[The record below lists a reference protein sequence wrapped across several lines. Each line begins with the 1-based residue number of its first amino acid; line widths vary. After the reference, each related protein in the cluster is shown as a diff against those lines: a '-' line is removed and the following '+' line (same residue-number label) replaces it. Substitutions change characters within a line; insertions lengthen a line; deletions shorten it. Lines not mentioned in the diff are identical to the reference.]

1 MRYTVHAT
9 SSGGSMNEQHE
20 YQLRRRAIRLTLQG
34 HSRQA
39 ILARIGR
46 SPAWLSKWQHRFAEL
61 GWPGLRAHSRAPHNR
76 SARYSDH
83 IRQLVVAT
91 RQRLLKRRVGLS
103 GPQAIQDELRQ
114 ADLLKRVPSLTT
126 IKRILHH
133 AHLIHHPRPPKRGY
147 FPQPTATASFVLH
160 AMDWT
165 VRYLTGGAKLFVF
178 HTVDVQTRALSQ
190 TLHTDKCGATV
201 RAHALATWQH
211 LGLPDGLQLD
221 NDAAFNGGYKV
232 PRLFGAFVR
241 LCLYLGI
248 EPIFLPVGEP
258 KRNSVVERLH
268 GLWSQ
273 TFWRTHRFDTL
284 AAVRRAAPQFVRFY
298 TQHYHPPALQGA
310 TPGQAQEQVTRRR
323 LTAEHLALLPSEM
336 PLTAGRVH
344 FLRLVNTQGQIT
356 LLNESWTVGKGL
368 AGQYV
373 WATISTARRRLRIY
387 HRQSAHARVHLVKE
401 FRYALHEQV
410 APLAVPF
417 QRPYQ
422 RRRMFTML

>member
-1 MRYTVHAT
+1 
-9 SSGGSMNEQHE
+9 MNEHHE

-34 HSRQA
+34 RSRQA

-46 SPAWLSKWQHRFAEL
+46 SPAWLSKWLRRFDEL
-61 GWPGLRAHSRAPHNR
+61 GWQGLRSRSRARLHH
-76 SARYSDH
+76 STRYSERTRH
-83 IRQLVVAT
+83 LVVAM
-91 RQRLLKRRVGLS
+91 RQRLLKRRVALS

-114 ADLLKRVPSLTT
+114 AALLRRVPSLAT
-126 IKRILHH
+126 IKRILHD
-133 AHLIHHPRPPKRGY
+133 AHLIHHPHPPKHGY
-147 FPQPTATASFVLH
+147 FPQPTPTATYVLH

-165 VRYLTGGAKLFVF
+165 ARYLRGGAKLFVF
-178 HTVDVQTRALSQ
+178 HTVDVQTRALAQ
-190 TLHTDKCGATV
+190 TLHTDKRGATV
-201 RAHALATWQH
+201 QAHALQAWQQI
-211 LGLPDGLQLD
+211 GLPDGLQLD

-232 PRLFGAFVR
+232 PRVFGAFVR
-241 LCLYLGI
+241 LCLYVGI

-258 KRNSVVERLH
+258 KRNRVVERLH

-298 TQHYHPPALQGA
+298 MERYHPPALQGA
-310 TPGQAQEQVTRRR
+310 TPAQAEAQVTRRH
-323 LTAEHLALLPSEM
+323 LTAEEVALLPSEL

-344 FLRLVNTQGQIT
+344 FLRLVTPEGQIT
-356 LLNESWTVGKGL
+356 LLNESWAVGKRL

-373 WATISTARRRLRIY
+373 WATISTTRRRLQIY
-387 HRQSAHARVHLVKE
+387 HRQSDTARVRLVKA

-410 APLAVPF
+410 VPLAVQF

>member
-1 MRYTVHAT
+1 
-9 SSGGSMNEQHE
+9 MNEQHE

-34 HSRQA
+34 RSRQA

-46 SPAWLSKWQHRFAEL
+46 SPAWLSKWLHRFDEL
-61 GWPGLRAHSRAPHNR
+61 GWQGLRARSRSPLHP
-76 SARYSDH
+76 SARYPEH
-83 IRQLVVAT
+83 IRHLVVVT
-91 RQRLLKRRVGLS
+91 RQRLLKRRIGLS

-114 ADLLKRVPSLTT
+114 AQLLKRVPSLAT
-126 IKRILHH
+126 IKRILHD
-133 AHLIHHPRPPKRGY
+133 AHLIQRPKKPKRGY
-147 FPQPTATASFVLH
+147 FPQPTPSSTYVLH

-165 VRYLTGGAKLFVF
+165 ARYLTGGAKLFVF
-178 HTVDVQTRALSQ
+178 HTVDVQTHTLAQ
-190 TLHTDKCGATV
+190 TLHTDKRGTSV
-201 RAHALATWQH
+201 RAHALAAWQR

-232 PRLFGAFVR
+232 RRVFGAFVR
-241 LCLYLGI
+241 LCLYIGI

-273 TFWRTHRFDTL
+273 TFWRTHRFDSL
-284 AAVRRAAPQFVRFY
+284 AEVRRAAPQFVQFY
-298 TQHYHPPALQGA
+298 THRYHPPALQGA
-310 TPGQAQEQVTRRR
+310 TPGQAEEQVTRRQ
-323 LTAEHLALLPSEM
+323 LTAAEVTLLPSEL

-344 FLRLVNTQGQIT
+344 FLRLVTAEGQIT
-356 LLNESWTVGKGL
+356 LLNESWPVGKRL

-373 WATISTARRRLRIY
+373 WATINTARRRLQIY
-387 HRQSAHARVHLVKE
+387 HRRSAQAPVRLVRA

-410 APLAVPF
+410 VPLSAQF
-417 QRPYQ
+417 QRPHQ

>member
-1 MRYTVHAT
+1 
-9 SSGGSMNEQHE
+9 MNEQHE
-20 YQLRRRAIRLTLQG
+20 YQVRRRAIRLTLQG
-34 HSRQA
+34 HPRQA
-39 ILARIGR
+39 ILARIPR
-46 SPAWLSKWQHRFAEL
+46 SPAWLSKWLRRFDQL
-61 GWPGLRAHSRAPHNR
+61 GWQGLRSRSRSPLHH
-76 SARYSDH
+76 SARYSEPT
-83 IRQLVVAT
+83 RQVVVAT

-114 ADLLKRVPSLTT
+114 AQLLRRVPSLAT
-126 IKRILHH
+126 IKRILHD
-133 AHLIHHPRPPKRGY
+133 AHLIHRPKTPKRGY
-147 FPQPTATASFVLH
+147 FPQPTPTATYVLH

-165 VRYLTGGAKLFVF
+165 ARYLTGGAKLFVF
-178 HTVDVQTRALSQ
+178 HTVDVQTRALAQ
-190 TLHTDKCGATV
+190 TLHTDKRGATV
-201 RAHALATWQH
+201 QAHALTTWQQ

-232 PRLFGAFVR
+232 PRVFGAFVR
-241 LCLYLGI
+241 LCLYIGI

-258 KRNSVVERLH
+258 KRNRVVERLH

-273 TFWRTHRFDTL
+273 TFWRTHRFDSL
-284 AAVRRAAPQFVRFY
+284 AAVRRAAPQFMRFY

-310 TPGQAQEQVTRRR
+310 TPGQAHQHVTRRL
-323 LTAEHLALLPSEM
+323 LTAEEIALLPSEM

-344 FLRLVNTQGQIT
+344 FLRLVNAQGQIT
-356 LLNESWTVGKGL
+356 LLNETWMVGKRL

-373 WATISTARRRLRIY
+373 WATINTARRRLQIY
-387 HRQSAHARVHLVKE
+387 HRQSDKARVRLVRA

-410 APLAVPF
+410 VPLAAQF

>member
-1 MRYTVHAT
+1 
-9 SSGGSMNEQHE
+9 MNEHDE

-39 ILARIGR
+39 ILARIPR
-46 SPAWLSKWQHRFAEL
+46 SPAWLSKWLGRFSEE
-61 GWPGLRAHSRAPHNR
+61 GWQGLRSRSRSPLHL
-76 SARYSDH
+76 SARYPDH
-83 IRQLVVAT
+83 IRDLVIAT
-91 RQRLLKRRVGLS
+91 RQRLRQRRIGLS

-114 ADLLKRVPSLTT
+114 AHLFKRVPSLAT
-126 IKRILHH
+126 IKRILHD
-133 AHLIHHPRPPKRGY
+133 AHLIHHPQRPKRGY
-147 FPQPTATASFVLH
+147 FPQPKPTVTYVLH

-165 VRYLTGGAKLFVF
+165 ARYLRGGAKLFVF
-178 HTVDVQTRALSQ
+178 HSLDVQTRSLAQ
-190 TLHTDKCGATV
+190 TLHTDKRGATV
-201 RAHALATWQH
+201 RAHALAAWQQ

-232 PRLFGAFVR
+232 PRVFGAFVR
-241 LCLYLGI
+241 LCLYVAI

-273 TFWRTHRFDTL
+273 TFWRTHRFDNL
-284 AAVRRAAPQFVRFY
+284 AQVRRAAPQFVRFY
-298 TQHYHPPALQGA
+298 MERYHPPGLQGA
-310 TPGQAQEQVTRRR
+310 TAGQAQEQVSRRQ
-323 LTAEHLALLPSEM
+323 LTAEEVAVLPAEL

-344 FLRLVNTQGQIT
+344 FLRLVTAQGQIS
-356 LLNESWTVGKGL
+356 LLNESWTVGKRL

-373 WATISTARRRLRIY
+373 WATINTARRQLQIY
-387 HRQSAHARVHLVKE
+387 HRQSAQAHVRLVRE

-410 APLAVPF
+410 VPLAAQF

>member
-1 MRYTVHAT
+1 
-9 SSGGSMNEQHE
+9 MNEHHE

-46 SPAWLSKWQHRFAEL
+46 SSAWLSKWLHRFDQL
-61 GWPGLRAHSRAPHNR
+61 GWQGLRSRSR
-76 SARYSDH
+76 SPLHQRGRFSER

-91 RQRLLKRRVGLS
+91 RQRLQQRRVGLS

-114 ADLLKRVPSLTT
+114 AHLLRRVPSLAT
-126 IKRILHH
+126 IKRILHD
-133 AHLIHHPRPPKRGY
+133 ADLIHHPRPPKRGY
-147 FPQPTATASFVLH
+147 FPQPTPTSTYVLH

-165 VRYLTGGAKLFVF
+165 ARYLTGGAKLFVF
-178 HTVDVQTRALSQ
+178 HTVDVQTRALNQ
-190 TLHTDKCGATV
+190 TLHTDKSGATV
-201 RAHALATWQH
+201 RSHALSTWQR
-211 LGLPDGLQLD
+211 LGLPSGLQLD

-232 PRLFGAFVR
+232 PRVFGAFVR
-241 LCLYLGI
+241 LCLYVGI

-273 TFWRTHRFDTL
+273 TFWRTHRFNDL
-284 AAVRRAAPQFVRFY
+284 AGVRRAAPQFVRFY
-298 TQHYHPPALQGA
+298 TQRYHPPALQGA
-310 TPGQAQEQVTRRR
+310 TPAQAQAHSRRR
-323 LTAEHLALLPSEM
+323 QLTAEEVAVLPSEL

-344 FLRLVNTQGQIT
+344 FLRLVTAQGQISV
-356 LLNESWTVGKGL
+356 LNETWRVGKRL

-373 WATISTARRRLRIY
+373 WATISTERRRLLIY
-387 HRQSAHARVHLVKE
+387 HRRSDRARVRLVRA
-401 FRYALHEQV
+401 FRYVLHEQV
-410 APLAVPF
+410 VPLAAQF
-417 QRPYQ
+417 QRHDQ

>member
-1 MRYTVHAT
+1 
-9 SSGGSMNEQHE
+9 MNEQHE

-34 HSRQA
+34 QSRQA
-39 ILARIGR
+39 ILARIPR
-46 SPAWLSKWQHRFAEL
+46 SPAWLSKWLHRFDKH
-61 GWPGLRAHSRAPHNR
+61 GWPGLRSRSR
-76 SARYSDH
+76 SPLHQRGRYSER
-83 IRQLVVAT
+83 IRRLVVTT
-91 RQRLLKRRVGLS
+91 RQRLLKRRVSLR

-114 ADLLKRVPSLTT
+114 AHLLRPVPSLAT
-126 IKRILHH
+126 IKRILHD
-133 AHLIHHPRPPKRGY
+133 AHLIHPAHPPKRGY
-147 FPQPTATASFVLH
+147 FPQPKPTTTYVLH

-165 VRYLTGGAKLFVF
+165 ARYLRGGAKLFVF
-178 HTVDVQTRALSQ
+178 HTVDVQTHSLAQ
-190 TLHTDKCGATV
+190 TLHTDKRGATV
-201 RAHALATWQH
+201 QAHALSAWQQ

-232 PRLFGAFVR
+232 PRVFGAFVR

-273 TFWRTHRFDTL
+273 TFWRTHRFDSL
-284 AAVRRAAPQFVRFY
+284 AEVRRAAPQFVQFY
-298 TQHYHPPALQGA
+298 THRYHPPALQGA
-310 TPGQAQEQVTRRR
+310 TPGQAQEQVRRR
-323 LTAEHLALLPSEM
+323 QLRAVEVAKLPSEL

-344 FLRLVNTQGQIT
+344 FLRLVNAQGQIT
-356 LLNESWTVGKGL
+356 LLNETWSVGKRL

-373 WATISTARRRLRIY
+373 WTTINTARRRLQIY
-387 HRQSAHARVHLVKE
+387 YRQSAQTHVRLVRT

-410 APLAVPF
+410 VPLAAQF

>member
-1 MRYTVHAT
+1 
-9 SSGGSMNEQHE
+9 MNEHHE

-34 HSRQA
+34 RSRQA

-46 SPAWLSKWQHRFAEL
+46 SPAWLSKWLRRFDEE
-61 GWPGLRAHSRAPHNR
+61 GWQGLRSRSRAPHKC
-76 SARYSDH
+76 SARYSH
-83 IRQLVVAT
+83 HTRHLIVAT
-91 RQRLLKRRVGLS
+91 RQRLLKRRISLS
-103 GPQAIQDELRQ
+103 GPQAIQDELRHSH
-114 ADLLKRVPSLTT
+114 LLRQVPSLAT
-126 IKRILHH
+126 IKRILHD
-133 AHLIHHPRPPKRGY
+133 AGLIHRPKQPKRGY
-147 FPQPTATASFVLH
+147 FPQPTPSSTYVLH
-160 AMDWT
+160 AMDWAA
-165 VRYLTGGAKLFVF
+165 RYLRGGAKLFVF
-178 HTVDVQTRALSQ
+178 HTVDVQTRALQQ
-190 TLHTDKCGATV
+190 TLHTDKSGATV

-221 NDAAFNGGYKV
+221 NDAAFNGGYKA

-258 KRNSVVERLH
+258 KRNRVVERLH

-298 TQHYHPPALQGA
+298 TQRYHPPALQGA
-310 TPGQAQEQVTRRR
+310 TPGQAHKAVRRRR
-323 LTAEHLALLPSEM
+323 LNAVEVTLLPSEL

-344 FLRLVNTQGQIT
+344 FLRLVTAQGQIT
-356 LLNESWTVGKGL
+356 LLNESWSVGKRL

-387 HRQSAHARVHLVKE
+387 YRQSDRADVRLVKE

-410 APLAVPF
+410 VPLCARF

>member
-1 MRYTVHAT
+1 
-9 SSGGSMNEQHE
+9 
-20 YQLRRRAIRLTLQG
+20 
-34 HSRQA
+34 
-39 ILARIGR
+39 
-46 SPAWLSKWQHRFAEL
+46 
-61 GWPGLRAHSRAPHNR
+61 
-76 SARYSDH
+76 
-83 IRQLVVAT
+83 
-91 RQRLLKRRVGLS
+91 
-103 GPQAIQDELRQ
+103 
-114 ADLLKRVPSLTT
+114 VPSLAT
-126 IKRILHH
+126 IKRILHD
-133 AHLIHHPRPPKRGY
+133 AHLIRHPRAPKRGY
-147 FPQPTATASFVLH
+147 FPQPTPTATYVLH

-165 VRYLTGGAKLFVF
+165 ARYLTGGAKLFVF
-178 HTVDVQTRALSQ
+178 HTVDVQTRALTQ
-190 TLHTDKCGATV
+190 TLHTDKRSTTV
-201 RAHALATWQH
+201 QAHALAAWQQ

-284 AAVRRAAPQFVRFY
+284 AAVRRTAPQFVRFY
-298 TQHYHPPALQGA
+298 TQRYHPPALQGA
-310 TPGQAQEQVTRRR
+310 TPGQAHKAVRRRR
-323 LTAEHLALLPSEM
+323 LTAAEVAELPSEL

-344 FLRLVNTQGQIT
+344 FVRLVSAQGQIT
-356 LLNESWTVGKGL
+356 LLNETWTVGKRL

-387 HRQSAHARVHLVKE
+387 QRQSAQADVRLVKE

-410 APLAVPF
+410 VPLCAQF
-417 QRPYQ
+417 QRPFR

>member
-1 MRYTVHAT
+1 
-9 SSGGSMNEQHE
+9 MNEHNE

-34 HSRQA
+34 RSAQA
-39 ILARIGR
+39 ILARIPR
-46 SPAWLSKWQHRFAEL
+46 SPAWLSKWRHRFAQH
-61 GWPGLRAHSRAPHNR
+61 GWQGLHSRSR
-76 SARYSDH
+76 ARLHQSGCYSEH

-91 RQRLLKRRVGLS
+91 RLRLQRRRVALS
-103 GPQAIQDELRQ
+103 GPQAIQDELRH
-114 ADLLKRVPSLTT
+114 ARLLKRVPSLAT
-126 IKRILHH
+126 IKRILHD
-133 AHLIHHPRPPKRGY
+133 ANLIHHPRPPKPGY
-147 FPQPTATASFVLH
+147 FPQPTPTTTFVLH

-165 VRYLTGGAKLFVF
+165 ARYLTGGAKLFVF
-178 HTVDVQTRALSQ
+178 HTVDVQTRALAQ

-201 RAHALATWQH
+201 RAHALSVWQH

-232 PRLFGAFVR
+232 RRVFGSFVR
-241 LCLYLGI
+241 LCLYVGI

-273 TFWRTHRFDTL
+273 TFWRTHRFSTL
-284 AAVRRAAPQFVRFY
+284 AEVRRAAPQFVHFY
-298 TQHYHPPALQGA
+298 MERYRPPVLQGA
-310 TPGQAQEQVTRRR
+310 TPSQAQQQATRRQLRAEKAAR
-323 LTAEHLALLPSEM
+323 LPRNL

-356 LLNESWTVGKGL
+356 LLNETWSVGKRL

-373 WATISTARRRLRIY
+373 WATITTHRRRLQIY
-387 HRQSAHARVHLVKE
+387 HRRSERSPVRLVKV
-401 FRYALHEQV
+401 FHYALHEQV
-410 APLAVPF
+410 VPLAAQF
-417 QRPYQ
+417 QRPHQ

>member
-1 MRYTVHAT
+1 
-9 SSGGSMNEQHE
+9 MNEQHE

-39 ILARIGR
+39 ILARIPR
-46 SPAWLSKWQHRFAEL
+46 SPAWLSKWLRRFDQW
-61 GWPGLRAHSRAPHNR
+61 GWQGLRARSRAPLHRN
-76 SARYSDH
+76 ARYSNP
-83 IRQLVVAT
+83 IRHVVVAT

-114 ADLLKRVPSLTT
+114 DGLLRRVPSLAT
-126 IKRILHH
+126 IKRILHD
-133 AHLIHHPRPPKRGY
+133 AHLIHHPHPPKRGY
-147 FPQPTATASFVLH
+147 FPQPTPTSTYVLH

-165 VRYLTGGAKLFVF
+165 ARYLTGGAKLFVF
-178 HTVDVQTRALSQ
+178 HTVDVQTRSLAQ
-190 TLHTDKCGATV
+190 TLHTDKRGATV
-201 RAHALATWQH
+201 QAHALAAWQQ

-232 PRLFGAFVR
+232 PRVFGAFVR
-241 LCLYLGI
+241 LCLYVGI

-258 KRNSVVERLH
+258 KRNRVVERLH

-273 TFWRTHRFDTL
+273 TFWRTHRFDNR
-284 AAVRRAAPQFVRFY
+284 AAVRRAAPQFMRFY
-298 TQHYHPPALQGA
+298 TQRYHPPALQGA
-310 TPGQAQEQVTRRR
+310 TPGQAEAQVTRRH
-323 LTAEHLALLPSEM
+323 LTAEEIGLLPSEL

-344 FLRLVNTQGQIT
+344 FLRLVTAQGQIT
-356 LLNESWTVGKGL
+356 LLNETWPVGKRL

-373 WATISTARRRLRIY
+373 WASINTPRRRLQIY
-387 HRQSAHARVHLVKE
+387 HRRSDRARVRLVRE

-410 APLAVPF
+410 MPLAAQF

>member
-1 MRYTVHAT
+1 
-9 SSGGSMNEQHE
+9 MNEHHE

-34 HSRQA
+34 RSRQA
-39 ILARIGR
+39 ILARIPR
-46 SPAWLSKWQHRFAEL
+46 SPAWLSKWLRRFDAL
-61 GWPGLRAHSRAPHNR
+61 GWQGLRSRSRAPLHR
-76 SARYSDH
+76 RARYSQH
-83 IRQLVVAT
+83 TRQVIVAT
-91 RQRLLKRRVGLS
+91 RQRLRRRRVGLS

-114 ADLLKRVPSLTT
+114 AHLLRRVPSLAT
-126 IKRILHH
+126 IKRILHD
-133 AHLIHHPRPPKRGY
+133 AHLIHRPKKPKRGY
-147 FPQPTATASFVLH
+147 FPQPTPSSSYVLH

-165 VRYLTGGAKLFVF
+165 ARYLTGGAKLFVF
-178 HTVDVQTRALSQ
+178 HTVDVQTRALNQ
-190 TLHTDKCGATV
+190 TLHTDKRGTTV
-201 RAHALATWQH
+201 RAHALAAWQQ

-232 PRLFGAFVR
+232 PRVFGAFVR

-298 TQHYHPPALQGA
+298 TERYHPPALQGA
-310 TPGQAQEQVTRRR
+310 TPSQAEEQVTRRR
-323 LTAEHLALLPSEM
+323 LTAAEVALLPSEL
-336 PLTAGRVH
+336 PLTAGRLH
-344 FLRLVNTQGQIT
+344 FLRLVTAQGQIT
-356 LLNESWTVGKGL
+356 LLNETWTVGKRL
-368 AGQYV
+368 ADQYV
-373 WATISTARRRLRIY
+373 WATISTTRRQLQIY
-387 HRQSAHARVHLVKE
+387 HRQSAQAHIRLVKA

-410 APLAVPF
+410 VPLSAQF

>member
-1 MRYTVHAT
+1 
-9 SSGGSMNEQHE
+9 MNEHNE

-34 HSRQA
+34 RSRQT
-39 ILARIGR
+39 ILARIPR

-61 GWPGLRAHSRAPHNR
+61 GWQGLRSRSR
-76 SARYSDH
+76 SPLHQRGRYSER

-91 RQRLLKRRVGLS
+91 RQRLQQRRVGLS

-114 ADLLKRVPSLTT
+114 AQLLKRVPSLAT
-126 IKRILHH
+126 IKRILHDT
-133 AHLIHHPRPPKRGY
+133 HLIHHPRPPRRGY
-147 FPQPTATASFVLH
+147 FPQPRATATYVLH

-165 VRYLTGGAKLFVF
+165 ARYLTGGAKLFVF
-178 HTVDVQTRALSQ
+178 HTVDVQTRALAQ
-190 TLHTDKCGATV
+190 TLHTDKRGATV
-201 RAHALATWQH
+201 RAHALSTWQR
-211 LGLPDGLQLD
+211 LGLPSGLQLD

-232 PRLFGAFVR
+232 PRVFGAFVR
-241 LCLYLGI
+241 LCLYVGI

-298 TQHYHPPALQGA
+298 TQRYHPPALQGA
-310 TPGQAQEQVTRRR
+310 TPGQAEAQVRRR
-323 LTAEHLALLPSEM
+323 QLTAEEVALLPSEL

-344 FLRLVNTQGQIT
+344 FLRLVSAQGQIT
-356 LLNESWTVGKGL
+356 LLNETWSVGKRL

-373 WATISTARRRLRIY
+373 WATITTARRRLQIY
-387 HRQSAHARVHLVKE
+387 HRQSAQARVRLVRA

-410 APLAVPF
+410 VPLAAQF
-417 QRPYQ
+417 QRPCQ

>member
-1 MRYTVHAT
+1 
-9 SSGGSMNEQHE
+9 MNEHHE

-34 HSRQA
+34 RSRQA

-46 SPAWLSKWQHRFAEL
+46 SPAWLSKWLRRFDKL
-61 GWPGLRAHSRAPHNR
+61 GWQGLRSISRAPLHRN
-76 SARYSDH
+76 ARYSNR
-83 IRQLVVAT
+83 IRDLVVAT
-91 RQRLLKRRVGLS
+91 RQRLRQRRVSLS
-103 GPQAIQDELRQ
+103 GPQAIQDELRH
-114 ADLLKRVPSLTT
+114 AHLLRRVPSLAT
-126 IKRILHH
+126 IKRILHD
-133 AHLIHHPRPPKRGY
+133 AHLIQCPKTPKRGY
-147 FPQPTATASFVLH
+147 FPQPTPSSTYVLH

-165 VRYLTGGAKLFVF
+165 ARYLSGGAKLFVF
-178 HTVDVQTRALSQ
+178 HTVDVQTRALAQ
-190 TLHTDKCGATV
+190 TLHTDKSGTTV
-201 RAHALATWQH
+201 RAHALAAWQQ

-284 AAVRRAAPQFVRFY
+284 AAVRRAAPQFARFY
-298 TQHYHPPALQGA
+298 TQRYHPPALQGA
-310 TPGQAQEQVTRRR
+310 TPGQAQLQVIRRR
-323 LTAEHLALLPSEM
+323 LTGAEVKMLPSKL

-344 FLRLVNTQGQIT
+344 FLRLVTAQGQIT
-356 LLNESWTVGKGL
+356 LLNENWTVGKRL

-387 HRQSAHARVHLVKE
+387 HRQSAQVRPRLVRE
-401 FRYALHEQV
+401 FRYVLHEQV
-410 APLAVPF
+410 VPLCTQF
-417 QRPYQ
+417 QRPYG

>member
-1 MRYTVHAT
+1 
-9 SSGGSMNEQHE
+9 MNEHHE

-34 HSRQA
+34 HERTT
-39 ILARIGR
+39 ILARTGR
-46 SPAWLSKWQHRFAEL
+46 SPAWLSKWQRRFAEL
-61 GWPGLRAHSRAPHNR
+61 GWQGLHSHSRAPHNR
-76 SARYSDH
+76 SARYSQH
-83 IRQLVVAT
+83 MRQLVVAT
-91 RQRLLKRRVGLS
+91 RHRLRKRRVGLS
-103 GPQAIQDELRQ
+103 GPQAIQDELRHSH
-114 ADLLKRVPSLTT
+114 LLRRVPSLAT
-126 IKRILHH
+126 IKRILHD
-133 AHLIHHPRPPKRGY
+133 AHLIHHPKVPKRGY
-147 FPQPTATASFVLH
+147 FPQPTPTATYVLH

-165 VRYLTGGAKLFVF
+165 ARYLSGGAKLFVF
-178 HTVDVQTRALSQ
+178 HTVDVQTRALHQ
-190 TLHTDKCGATV
+190 TLHTDKSGATV
-201 RAHALATWQH
+201 RAHALAAWQQ

-284 AAVRRAAPQFVRFY
+284 AAVRRAAPQFMRFY
-298 TQHYHPPALQGA
+298 THRYHPVALQGA
-310 TPGQAQEQVTRRR
+310 TPGQAHQQVRRRR
-323 LTAEHLALLPSEM
+323 LSAAELAGLPSEL

-344 FLRLVNTQGQIT
+344 FVRLVSAQGQIT
-356 LLNESWTVGKGL
+356 LLNETWTVGKRL

-387 HRQSAHARVHLVKE
+387 HRQSAEAEVRLVKE
-401 FRYALHEQV
+401 FGYALHEQV
-410 APLAVPF
+410 VPLSVQF
-417 QRPYQ
+417 QRPYH
-422 RRRMFTML
+422 RRKMFTML

>member
-1 MRYTVHAT
+1 
-9 SSGGSMNEQHE
+9 MNEHHE

-34 HSRQA
+34 HSGQT
-39 ILARIGR
+39 ILARIPR
-46 SPAWLSKWQHRFAEL
+46 SPAWLSKWQHRFAQH
-61 GWPGLRAHSRAPHNR
+61 GWQGLHSRSRARHHQCG
-76 SARYSDH
+76 RYSER
-83 IRQLVVAT
+83 IRHLVVAT
-91 RQRLLKRRVGLS
+91 RQRLQQRRVGLS
-103 GPQAIQDELRQ
+103 GPQAIQDELYHAQ
-114 ADLLKRVPSLTT
+114 LLKRVPSLAT
-126 IKRILHH
+126 IKRILHD
-133 AHLIHHPRPPKRGY
+133 AHLIHRSRPPKHGY
-147 FPQPTATASFVLH
+147 FPQPTSSPTYVLH

-165 VRYLTGGAKLFVF
+165 ARFLRGGAKLFVF
-178 HTVDVQTRALSQ
+178 HMVDVQTRALTQ

-201 RAHALATWQH
+201 RAHALAAWQQ

-241 LCLYLGI
+241 LCLYVGI

-298 TQHYHPPALQGA
+298 TQRYYPPALQGA
-310 TPGQAQEQVTRRR
+310 TPGHAHKQVRRRR
-323 LTAEHLALLPSEM
+323 LSAAEVAVLPNEL

-344 FLRLVNTQGQIT
+344 FVRLVTAQGQIR
-356 LLNESWTVGKGL
+356 LLNESWTVGKRL

-373 WATISTARRRLRIY
+373 WATISTARRRLRI
-387 HRQSAHARVHLVKE
+387 
-401 FRYALHEQV
+401 
-410 APLAVPF
+410 
-417 QRPYQ
+417 
-422 RRRMFTML
+422 